1 MRVVVT
7 SVTSSRRP
15 RVNLPRPPPP
25 TSHLPPNASAHALPL
40 RGLVAIYPHM
50 TLSSTTPRSFVAVL
64 DVVRASVPVRVE
76 DGRII
81 PSIVTTY
88 VFDISFPRP
97 TLHRGEA

>member
-1 MRVVVT
+1 
-7 SVTSSRRP
+7 
-15 RVNLPRPPPP
+15 
-25 TSHLPPNASAHALPL
+25 
-40 RGLVAIYPHM
+40 M